1 MNDQPNDQ
9 PNHQPT
15 DPALVRSSITSQRQV
30 VLVAR
35 REIIERVRQR
45 SFLISTLVSLAI
57 IIAVA
62 VLPKL
67 LNSPTKWTIGT
78 TDARS
83 QQIAEIVKSIIVR
96 SEPKAKVTIRR
107 MASTAMGTSAVKKGE
122 IGTLITAS
130 GESDP
135 KIVVHRRLDD
145 QRRAVLDAAIQRD
158 RVLQRAERLG
168 IAPDKALEL
177 AAPGSFVL
185 SVLDPPDAAKEGD
198 VNLARI
204 AMFILFFLI
213 LQYGN
218 FIALGVVEEKQSR
231 VLEVLLGRARATTI
245 LTGKLLGLAVVGIGQ
260 ICLFLVVGLTA
271 AQLSGALSLS
281 MKSIGVGVMV
291 LLWFVVGYGFFS
303 ALFVVAGSLA
313 GRQEDLQNTSG
324 LPMIVSMGSYIASTI
339 FNQTPE
345 STGALIASF
354 VPSSAP
360 LMVPVRW
367 ASGDSPLWQ
376 VGLSVLVSV
385 IAIVILLRFAG
396 RLYMRTVLMTTRQT
410 LFSIFRR
417 KNNPARTKS
426 AKSAKAV

>member
-1 MNDQPNDQ
+1 MNDQ
-9 PNHQPT
+9 T
-15 DPALVRSSITSQRQV
+15 PANAMLVRSPITARRQV
-30 VLVAR
+30 LLVAR
-35 REIIERVRQR
+35 REVIERVRQR
-45 SFLISTLVSLAI
+45 SFLISTLVSMAI

-67 LNSPTKWTIGT
+67 LNSPTNWTIGS

-83 QQIAEIVKSIIVR
+83 RQIAEIAKSIIVR
-96 SEPKAKVTIRR
+96 SEPKATITIKQ
-107 MASTAMGTSAVKKGE
+107 MASESVGSNAVKNGE
-122 IGTLITAS
+122 IGTLITAP
-130 GESDP
+130 GDGDP
-135 KIVVHRRLDD
+135 KIVVHRRLSD

-158 RVLQRAERLG
+158 RVLQRADRLG

-177 AAPGSFVL
+177 AAPGSFAL
-185 SVLDPPDAAKEGD
+185 SVLDPPNAAKEAD

-231 VLEVLLGRARATTI
+231 VLEVLLGRAKATTI
-245 LTGKLLGLAVVGIGQ
+245 LTGKLVGLAMVGIGQ
-260 ICLFLVVGLTA
+260 IVVFLVAGLAA

-281 MKSIGVGVMV
+281 VKSIGVGVMV

-324 LPMIVSMGSYIASTI
+324 LPMMVSMASYIAST
-339 FNQTPE
+339 FLNQTPE

-360 LMVPVRW
+360 LMMPVRW
-367 ASGDSPLWQ
+367 ASGDASLWQ
-376 VGLSVLVSV
+376 VGLSVLVSAV
-385 IAIVILLRFAG
+385 AVVVLLRFAG

-410 LFSIFRR
+410 LFSVFRR
-417 KNNPARTKS
+417 KNNPVTKT
-426 AKSAKAV
+426 V